1 VTPGLPMPGDQR
13 SARATSRC
21 SSIAHSKR
29 RLTRWWRIGL
39 RSAGA
44 GYVVLLHV
52 LLVVLI
58 LKTNFLLLAGKT
70 LGLIPPE
77 EWTLQ
82 FYAAILA
89 QAEQDAR
96 LPPAS
101 VILLGDSIIAE
112 LNPQEVADDAVNFG
126 LGGDTTNTLYRR
138 LAVLHSIVRSRV
150 VIVEVGVNDLKY
162 RAIGPIVSDY
172 RKVLGRL
179 AAVPRVVVMS
189 VLPVDP
195 AGQAARERPY
205 LQNQTIETLNRGLHI
220 LCRQQMNCHF
230 LDAWPAIAASQSNIF
245 GSDGWH
251 LSDAGRHVLAGLMR
265 NALTSSD

>member
-1 VTPGLPMPGDQR
+1 M
-13 SARATSRC
+13 
-21 SSIAHSKR
+21 
-29 RLTRWWRIGL
+29 
-39 RSAGA
+39 
-44 GYVVLLHV
+44 

-70 LGLIPPE
+70 LGWIPPE

-82 FYAAILA
+82 FYAAILE

-96 LPPAS
+96 LPPGV

-126 LGGDTTNTLYRR
+126 LAGDTTDTLYRR
-138 LAVLHSIVRSRV
+138 LAVLHSIARSRA

-162 RAIGPIVSDY
+162 RTIGPIVSDY
-172 RKVLGRL
+172 RKVLGQL
-179 AAVPRVVVMS
+179 TAVPRVIVMS

-205 LQNQTIETLNRGLHI
+205 LRNQTIEALNRGLLT
-220 LCRQQMNCHF
+220 LCRQQMNCRF
-230 LDAWPAIAASQSNIF
+230 LDAWPAIAASPSNVY